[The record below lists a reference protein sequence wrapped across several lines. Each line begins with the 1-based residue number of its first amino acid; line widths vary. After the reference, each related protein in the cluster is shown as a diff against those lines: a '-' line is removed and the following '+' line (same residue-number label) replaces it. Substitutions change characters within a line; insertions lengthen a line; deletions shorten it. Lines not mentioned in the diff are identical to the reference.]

1 MKLIITDQAEE
12 KGWDAHDMWAFAS
25 SFGGLRVASGDDVKE
40 VWLTSKLCEQ
50 DGFVYLEVPDDII
63 DGFIKLLKGRG
74 ISKPDKASDEKE
86 YVGAHISV
94 MYADETKRIQKKI
107 REVGEEFDYT
117 LDKMYMTEPDS
128 WDAVKEVYFIS
139 VKSPQLEALR
149 KKYGLSKK
157 LNGHDFHITVAVR
170 MRK

>member
-1 MKLIITDQAEE
+1 MRVITTDQAE
-12 KGWDAHDMWAFAS
+12 GRGRNAHAWAFAS
-25 SFGGLRVASGDDVKE
+25 LFGDLRVAGGDGVEE

-50 DGFVYLEVPDDII
+50 DGFLYLEVPDDIV
-63 DGFIKLLKGRG
+63 DGFFKLIPGRG
-74 ISKPDKASDEKE
+74 ISKPEEASSDKE

-94 MYADETKRIQKKI
+94 MYADETKKIKKKI
-107 REVGEEFDYT
+107 REIGEEFDYT
-117 LDKMYMTEPDS
+117 LDKMFVTEPET

-149 KKYGLSKK
+149 KRYGLSKK